1 MFTLETS
8 RLKWKIE
15 VSYKSET
22 PDVIGQG
29 ILEDIA
35 DLGIVGVTSVRTAKI
50 YWIEGNI
57 NSRAVERI
65 CSDLLAD
72 PVTQR
77 YVYREIN
84 NDIPAQGVHS
94 DCPSDTLTI
103 EIQFKSGVTDAV
115 GDSVL
120 KGIRDSNTP
129 DVRSAKT
136 GEKYWIQGSLDRAK
150 LEIITQRLLANEVI
164 QTFEIQGES

>member
-1 MFTLETS
+1 M
-8 RLKWKIE
+8 KWKIE
-15 VSYKSET
+15 VSYRSET
-22 PDVIGQG
+22 PDVVGQG

-35 DLGIVGVTSVRTAKI
+35 DLGIDGVASVRTAQI

-57 NSRAVERI
+57 NSLEVERI
-65 CSDLLAD
+65 CSNLLAD

-77 YVYREIN
+77 YVYREID
-84 NDIPAQGVHS
+84 NDLPAQGVHS
-94 DCPSDTLTI
+94 ACPADTWTI

-150 LEIITQRLLANEVI
+150 LEIITQRLLANDVI
-164 QTFEIQGES
+164 QTIEIQGEI